1 MNNCIHT
8 GGVMFDSVETSGF
21 ERPTWFKFYDQVLV
35 ENIQKRLKAETQI
48 FNVKTQDHK

>member
-1 MNNCIHT
+1 
-8 GGVMFDSVETSGF
+8 MFDSVETSGF

-35 ENIQKRLKAETQI
+35 ENIQKRLKADTQI